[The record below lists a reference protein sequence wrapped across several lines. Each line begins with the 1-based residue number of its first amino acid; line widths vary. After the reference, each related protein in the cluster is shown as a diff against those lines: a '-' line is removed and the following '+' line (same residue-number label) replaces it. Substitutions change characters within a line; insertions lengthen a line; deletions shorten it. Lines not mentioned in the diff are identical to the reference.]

1 MASLQHRF
9 AGGSRGL
16 AATDGSG
23 IIAVP
28 DRLDQNAGC
37 RLAAVASTWSSR
49 VGSIDTRWSSPTVAE
64 NRPLFVEPRIVPP
77 WVRTP
82 AMFRASSGK

>member
-23 IIAVP
+23 MIAVP

-37 RLAAVASTWSSR
+37 RLAARRQVRPRSSHQEKLCR
-49 VGSIDTRWSSPTVAE
+49 CEAGRLPSDSRSP
-64 NRPLFVEPRIVPP
+64 F
-77 WVRTP
+77 
-82 AMFRASSGK
+82 